1 LEGSIAKRISIER
14 HDKILRA
21 REEDEK
27 QGKLEREELK
37 KMKKKI
43 NGWGRTRGQRES
55 NKIHM
60 IERRTF

>member
-1 LEGSIAKRISIER
+1 LEGSIAKRISIEC
-14 HDKILRA
+14 HAKILRA

-27 QGKLEREELK
+27 QGKLEREELRKIK
-37 KMKKKI
+37 KNN

-55 NKIHM
+55 NRIDM